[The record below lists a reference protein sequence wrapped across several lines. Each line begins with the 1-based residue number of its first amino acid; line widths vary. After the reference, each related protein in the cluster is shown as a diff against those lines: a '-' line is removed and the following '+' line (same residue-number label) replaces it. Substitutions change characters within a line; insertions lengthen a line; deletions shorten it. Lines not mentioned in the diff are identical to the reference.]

1 MRRVYSLL
9 DLGKILYN
17 NWSKWVSTIAAG
29 KKPKEIPAEKNSKMR
44 LDCNKMLA
52 LPSKIKHPFGV
63 NKLQKFEKIF

>member
-1 MRRVYSLL
+1 MCYLSEEVQ
-9 DLGKILYN
+9 
-17 NWSKWVSTIAAG
+17 AG
-29 KKPKEIPAEKNSKMR
+29 KKPKENPGEKNSKMR